1 MISLSRFLLEVDVMP
16 ASNVYRAFRDLPTI
30 HPLPPLA
37 PYQRCTCGSCRQ
49 CRENAKWDR
58 IFAKH
63 ATKEREE
70 AGLYGCAL
78 NDL

>member
-1 MISLSRFLLEVDVMP
+1 LEVD
-16 ASNVYRAFRDLPTI
+16 ALSTTSNLHRAIRDVPTD
-30 HPLPPLA
+30 HPLPKLA
-37 PYQRCTCGSCRQ
+37 PYAKCTCGSCRD

-63 ATKEREE
+63 ATEE
-70 AGLYGCAL
+70 HEEHGLYGCAL